1 MLYRYI
7 YVIFF
12 SSHGQRTSELLVSL
26 TVCNQSYLTF
36 SYLSPDLLLLLNSDH
51 LQQVE
56 DYVRGGS

>member
-7 YVIFF
+7 YVNFF

-36 SYLSPDLLLLLNSDH
+36 LHLSPDLLILLNSDY